1 MRSFPDHE
9 LTQMLNDFEQLSTPE
24 QNLLMKKVYQELKRI
39 ACFRV
44 SQMPRSNTVS
54 ATVLVHESFLKLF
67 EEPKIWQDRQ
77 HFFSTASAAMRNIL
91 VDFARR
97 RSSQK
102 RNKMQEETYDEAVLC
117 ADDRVDFVISMDN
130 FLNDL
135 AQQDKDLVQIVEL
148 RFFVGLSNDE
158 TAEALGCSRRT
169 VQRQWDK
176 ARQMVETMLEH

>member
-1 MRSFPDHE
+1 MRSFQVHE
-9 LTQMLNDFEQLSTPE
+9 LTQMLNDFGLLSTPQ
-24 QNLLMKKVYQELKRI
+24 QNQLMQKVYQELKKI
-39 ACFRV
+39 AGFRV
-44 SQMPRSNTVS
+44 SQMPKSSTVS

-67 EEPKIWQDRQ
+67 SEPKIWQNRQ

-102 RNKMQEETYDEAVLC
+102 RNKQQEVTYDEEMLF
-117 ADDRVDFVISMDN
+117 ADDRVDFVVSMDD
-130 FLNDL
+130 FLNNL
-135 AQQDKDLVQIVEL
+135 SSQDKDLVQIVEL

-169 VQRQWDK
+169 VQRQWEK
-176 ARQMVETMLEH
+176 ARQMVETMLEG